1 MRFAQGHTGTKAGV
15 GFGPGC
21 LALVSIDSLYC
32 LASTLIDHEG
42 PCAKF
47 EEPTDTWSC

>member
-1 MRFAQGHTGTKAGV
+1 MRFAQGHTATKAEV
-15 GFGPGC
+15 VGPGC

-32 LASTLIDHEG
+32 LASTLIGHEG
-42 PCAKF
+42 PCANF